1 MRRRA
6 TIVALTLV
14 VALTGCGVIPGVGP
28 DPRVN
33 AVPVDAVTC
42 PETYDD
48 GYAEAGLV
56 PPDFAAVAILR
67 CDPYASWQDA
77 DGTWSGAVLERLE
90 GDLDPVLAAL
100 ATPSDPLSIGAC
112 TTVGYILPELW
123 VENEDGLVV
132 RVALPSTGCGA
143 PKSVGLNSALDTL
156 TVVETTTASAS
167 LMESAAA
174 TAAGCASQAGLLI
187 LQGVDG
193 DEDLSSDEHSPRA
206 DASEHGGSVALI
218 PDEIPGWT
226 DPAAI
231 NGARVC
237 TYAAAPARENSPTV
251 VGPDSVFVGA
261 RELNATD
268 ARAIVAAARH
278 APAAAPCAD
287 SAQQLVVVHPDVVG
301 PDAAPFTVELDGCQR
316 LVDPAFRARVAPAE
330 VLAALVPMQ

>member
-174 TAAGCASQAGLLI
+174 TAAGCASQAG
-187 LQGVDG
+187 
-193 DEDLSSDEHSPRA
+193 A
-206 DASEHGGSVALI
+206 N
-218 PDEIPGWT
+218 T
-226 DPAAI
+226 
-231 NGARVC
+231 
-237 TYAAAPARENSPTV
+237 AAAWRSFPMKYPDGPTPQPSMVPGCAHTPQPLHAKTHPRSWAPTAFSSARGS
-251 VGPDSVFVGA
+251 
-261 RELNATD
+261 
-268 ARAIVAAARH
+268 
-278 APAAAPCAD
+278 
-287 SAQQLVVVHPDVVG
+287 
-301 PDAAPFTVELDGCQR
+301 
-316 LVDPAFRARVAPAE
+316 
-330 VLAALVPMQ
+330 